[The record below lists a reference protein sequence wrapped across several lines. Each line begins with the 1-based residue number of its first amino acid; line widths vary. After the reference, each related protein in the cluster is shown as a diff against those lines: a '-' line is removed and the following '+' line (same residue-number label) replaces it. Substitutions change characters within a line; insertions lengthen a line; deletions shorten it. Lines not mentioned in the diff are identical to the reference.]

1 LSALKVRISK
11 VCVKYSML
19 VRHNM
24 YSFVNL
30 THNLEG
36 YKADPKLVLLVKLV
50 HTIMKALESSLFME
64 AI

>member
-1 LSALKVRISK
+1 
-11 VCVKYSML
+11 ML